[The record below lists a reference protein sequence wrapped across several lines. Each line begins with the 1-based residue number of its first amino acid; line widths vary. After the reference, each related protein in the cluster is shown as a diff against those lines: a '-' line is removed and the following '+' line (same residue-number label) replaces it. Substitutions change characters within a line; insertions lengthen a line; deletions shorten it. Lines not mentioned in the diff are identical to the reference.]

1 MMHQEILNTILAQYA
16 VAVPDDTCDGF
27 KSGNPNDECRGIVT
41 TCALTIDVI
50 RETIRCGCNLV
61 ITHEPSFYSHED
73 STAWLD
79 SNPVYRAKQKLL
91 CENGIAVWRDHDHM
105 HFQKPDEIIQGV
117 LQELGWLPYRQGD
130 SHDFYAKVRLPET
143 TVEELVTCLQAKMH
157 LKTGRVVGN
166 PHAKVSNIAFC
177 GHVLPSWNSV
187 EQESTRLLAS
197 DDVDVLI
204 PGELIDWT
212 VVEYARD
219 AAQLGL
225 NKAIIQ
231 VGHFNMEELGM
242 KYLKEKIQMLLQ
254 NTIPV
259 IFIPSGDPYWFI

>member
-1 MMHQEILNTILAQYA
+1 MTHQEILRTILAQYA

-61 ITHEPSFYSHED
+61 ITHEPSFYSHDD
-73 STAWLD
+73 STEWLD
-79 SNPVYRAKQKLL
+79 GNQVYCAKQKLL
-91 CENGIAVWRDHDHM
+91 YENGITVWRNHDHM
-105 HFQKPDEIIQGV
+105 HFQKPDEIMQGV
-117 LQELGWLPYRQGD
+117 LQELDWLKYRQGD
-130 SHDFYAKVRLPET
+130 LHDFHAKVRLPET
-143 TVEELVTCLQAKMH
+143 TVEELVTYLCTKMN

-166 PHAKVSNIAFC
+166 PHAKVSNIVFC
-177 GHVLPSWNSV
+177 GHVFPSWSPE
-187 EQESTRLLAS
+187 EQRPTYLLAS

-225 NKAIIQ
+225 HKAIIQ

-242 KYLKEKIQMLLQ
+242 EYLKERIQTLLQ
-254 NTIPV
+254 KSLPV
-259 IFIPSGDPYWFI
+259 FFVPSGDPYWFV